1 MAQLLHTARNRCIA
15 KLHTV
20 PTAWFEPHRRA
31 AIEARPL
38 LAELPKGTVCWYLD
52 SRSQH
57 WLNESKPDWALKIFA
72 EQEIKPATAAGSRV
86 VTAHTDIHGM
96 NVVQAPDG
104 DLKVIDLESTTVMVS
119 RCQSYTLLSSC
130 KEGELRVLNS
140 V

>member
-1 MAQLLHTARNRCIA
+1 MLTARNRCIG
-15 KLHTV
+15 KLHAV

-38 LAELPKGTVCWYLD
+38 LAELPKGTVCWYLE
-52 SRSQH
+52 SRDC
-57 WLNESKPDWALKIFA
+57 WLNDDKSDWALKMFA
-72 EQEIKPATAAGSRV
+72 EQEIKPVTAAGSRV
-86 VTAHTDIHGM
+86 VTAHTDIHEG

-119 RCQSYTLLSSC
+119 RCQSYTLLFSC
-130 KEGELRVLNS
+130 KEGELRVFSS